1 MLLFLLMSIVWTA
14 WLIILTLAP
23 NETANF
29 LMNTG
34 DYYDGQFWLLAE
46 QEIGIK
52 FARIV
57 GLMLAEVGYLHIMVK
72 MLVWRTV
79 PAPSAAKV
87 GRIRKASIEDKKVI
101 LPTRRRSITLEGFLY
116 ELNRYQRIIPKVLGK
131 FVLGLL
137 GLLFTSSYI

>member
-14 WLIILTLAP
+14 WLIVLTLAP

-29 LMNTG
+29 LMSTG
-34 DYYDGQFWLLAE
+34 DYDDGQFWLLAE

-116 ELNRYQRIIPKVLGK
+116 ELTGINGSYRK
-131 FVLGLL
+131 FWVSSCLVCYLL
-137 GLLFTSSYI
+137 PLISNI